1 MSLETIRT
9 DIVTAV
15 EARRATFSGGY
26 TLVVEYDNV
35 LLVDTRTQTNPYLCV
50 EIKFIQG
57 KQADLSNA
65 PLQRVYG
72 QLLLSAAVPEGSG
85 SSRALILLDYFA
97 LGLQRRAF
105 GTVRTHVSSPSQSRP
120 HLGWVYFTISLP
132 FWSDQST

>member
-35 LLVDTRTQTNPYLCV
+35 LLVDTRTQTNPFLSV

-57 KQADLSNA
+57 KQADLSNS

-105 GTVRTHVSSPSQSRP
+105 GTVRTHVSSPSQPRP
-120 HLGWVYFTISLP
+120 HLGWVYFTVSLP